1 MGPKRVGQAADA
13 KASKLRF
20 RISHQL
26 QNKEVA
32 QSVGARKGEE
42 QRLLRLVRATSE
54 LAAPRGREEEEE
66 EGRLHLQ
73 LETRKRVQT
82 NEAKSKRRHAS
93 PT

>member
-1 MGPKRVGQAADA
+1 
-13 KASKLRF
+13 
-20 RISHQL
+20 
-26 QNKEVA
+26 
-32 QSVGARKGEE
+32 VGARKGEE